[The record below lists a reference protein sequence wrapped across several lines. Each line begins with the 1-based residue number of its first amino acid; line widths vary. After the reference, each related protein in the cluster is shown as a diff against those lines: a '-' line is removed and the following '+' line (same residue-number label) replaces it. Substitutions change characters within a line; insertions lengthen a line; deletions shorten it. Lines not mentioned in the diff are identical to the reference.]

1 MAFGRT
7 QLGAALSALR
17 AEIAGGPRAE
27 LPDEIRELAE
37 LLGEREAKRWQ
48 AQRDPAEQ
56 ELLAAVPDAAALIA
70 RDGTVRV
77 CNTAFDALGPTGRAT
92 GFTPLELIRSAD
104 LAEAVK
110 RALEGTAKRLELELP
125 RRIWLVQ
132 VQPLLRGE
140 VLLLMRDVTDRRR
153 AEATR
158 RDFVANASHE
168 LRTPIAAINAAA
180 ETLLGGALTSP
191 ETARPFVEII
201 SRHTERLARLSNDLL
216 DLSRIESRQWPIE
229 LGMVE
234 VAPLAQQVVILFAE
248 AARAKG
254 LTLGADV
261 APELRLRAD
270 GQALEQIL
278 VNLVDNAIK
287 YTQRGGVTVIGR
299 AHVEGGTVAVKDTG
313 VGIERHHLPRI
324 FERFYRVDPGRSR
337 EMGGRGSAWRSSS
350 TSPRPR
356 AVRLGWRA
364 APPGPP
370 SRSSCRSPERL
381 RILPS
386 PPPGERA
393 GRGGRTAC
401 RPPAVAPVLRS
412 AR

>member
-1 MAFGRT
+1 MTGRERQWPSEGRRT

-17 AEIAGGPRAE
+17 AELAGGAARRPARRHPRA
-27 LPDEIRELAE
+27 RRAA
-37 LLGEREAKRWQ
+37 GEREAKRWQ

-92 GFTPLELIRSAD
+92 GFTPLELVRSAE

-110 RALEGTAKRLELELP
+110 RALEGSARRLELELP

-132 VQPLLRGE
+132 IQPLLRGE

-180 ETLLGGALTSP
+180 ETLLGGALASA

-201 SRHTERLARLSNDLL
+201 ARHTERLARLSNDLL

-229 LGMVE
+229 IGMVE
-234 VAPLAQQVVILFAE
+234 VAPLAQQVVDPLRRGGPREGADARRGRGAGAPAPRRRPGARADPGE
-248 AARAKG
+248 PGRQRHQVHAARRRHG
-254 LTLGADV
+254 H
-261 APELRLRAD
+261 
-270 GQALEQIL
+270 
-278 VNLVDNAIK
+278 
-287 YTQRGGVTVIGR
+287 GR
-299 AHVEGGTVAVKDTG
+299 AHAGGGTVAVRDTG

-337 EMGGRGSAWRSSS
+337 EMGGTG
-350 TSPRPR
+350 
-356 AVRLGWRA
+356 LGLAIVKHLAQAQGGEVGVESGA
-364 APPGPP
+364 AGTTFTVQ
-370 SRSSCRSPERL
+370 
-381 RILPS
+381 LPL
-386 PPPGERA
+386 A
-393 GRGGRTAC
+393 
-401 RPPAVAPVLRS
+401 
-412 AR
+412 

>member
-7 QLGAALSALR
+7 HFGTALRALR
-17 AEIAGGPRAE
+17 AELAGGPRAE

-37 LLGEREAKRWQ
+37 LLAEREAKRWQ

-56 ELLAAVPDAAALIA
+56 ELLAAVPDAAALIG

-77 CNTAFDALGPTGRAT
+77 CNTAFDAFSPTGRST
-92 GFTPLELIRSAD
+92 GFTPLELVRSAE

-110 RALEGTAKRLELELP
+110 RALEGSARRLELELP

-132 VQPLLRGE
+132 VQPLVRGE

-180 ETLLGGALTSP
+180 ETLLGGALASA

-229 LGMVE
+229 LGAVD
-234 VAPLAQQVVILFAE
+234 VAPLAQQVVDLFAE
-248 AARAKG
+248 AARARG
-254 LTLGADV
+254 LTLRSEIPAG
-261 APELRLRAD
+261 LKLRAD

-278 VNLVDNAIK
+278 VNLVDNGIK
-287 YTQRGGVTVIGR
+287 YTQRGGVTVAGS
-299 AHVEGGTVAVKDTG
+299 VDGGLGTVEVRDTG

-337 EMGGRGSAWRSSS
+337 EMGGTGLGLAIVKHLSQAQGGEVTVESGAAG
-350 TSPRPR
+350 TTFT
-356 AVRLGWRA
+356 VRLPLA
-364 APPGPP
+364 
-370 SRSSCRSPERL
+370 
-381 RILPS
+381 
-386 PPPGERA
+386 
-393 GRGGRTAC
+393 
-401 RPPAVAPVLRS
+401 
-412 AR
+412 

>member
-299 AHVEGGTVAVKDTG
+299 AHAEGGTVAVKDTG

-337 EMGGRGSAWRSSS
+337 EMGGTG
-350 TSPRPR
+350 
-356 AVRLGWRA
+356 LGLAIVKHLAQAQGGEVGVESGA
-364 APPGPP
+364 AGTTFTVQ
-370 SRSSCRSPERL
+370 
-381 RILPS
+381 LPL
-386 PPPGERA
+386 A
-393 GRGGRTAC
+393 
-401 RPPAVAPVLRS
+401 
-412 AR
+412 

>member
-7 QLGAALSALR
+7 DLGAAIRALR
-17 AEIAGGPRAE
+17 AELAGGRHAQ
-27 LPDEIRELAE
+27 LPEEIRELAE
-37 LLGEREAKRWQ
+37 LLAEREEKLRQ
-48 AQRDPAEQ
+48 TQRDPAEQ

-77 CNTAFDALGPTGRAT
+77 CNTAFDALAPTGRAN
-92 GFTPLELIRSAD
+92 GFTPLELVRSAE

-110 RALEGTAKRLELELP
+110 RALEGSAKRLELELP
-125 RRIWLVQ
+125 RRIWLVH
-132 VQPLLRGE
+132 VQPLVRGE

-180 ETLLGGALTSP
+180 ETLLGGAITSQ

-201 SRHTERLARLSNDLL
+201 ARHTERLARLSNDLL

-229 LGMVE
+229 LGPLE
-234 VAPLAQQVVILFAE
+234 VAPLAQQVVDLFAE

-254 LTLGADV
+254 LKLRAEVPAD
-261 APELRLRAD
+261 LRLRAD

-287 YTQRGGVTVIGR
+287 YTQRGGITVIGSR
-299 AHVEGGTVAVKDTG
+299 DGDLGRIAVRDSG

-337 EMGGRGSAWRSSS
+337 EVGGTG
-350 TSPRPR
+350 
-356 AVRLGWRA
+356 LGLA
-364 APPGPP
+364 IVKHLAQAQGGEVTVE
-370 SRSSCRSPERL
+370 SGADGTTFSVQ
-381 RILPS
+381 LP
-386 PPPGERA
+386 
-393 GRGGRTAC
+393 
-401 RPPAVAPVLRS
+401 VV
-412 AR
+412 